1 MLHIKSFES
10 MNYGTTHFGT
20 PIFNFFP
27 WFDYPKSISEL
38 PKLDKEMY
46 ELVRSLCPNRF
57 QHMIMVWFPNESYFT
72 TNLRGSSFMKSRPIY
87 VKPENGEVYY
97 DGNENNVDDWEDI
110 EKIRLMLNIGK
121 KSEVKDYLEFLETL
135 EDFSD
140 AILYLKEDN
149 PKIEISASTTGN
161 ILTKS
166 GGEIN
171 IATDEDVLDFVRKYD
186 GKERFFYSLKD
197 YLTKWGKLS
206 LKQIETAR
214 PEASKYMIDDQP
226 GILVK
231 DFDINKPTSKRLR
244 YKGYSTVEIGDDLL
258 VFKPKQK

>member
-1 MLHIKSFES
+1 
-10 MNYGTTHFGT
+10 
-20 PIFNFFP
+20 
-27 WFDYPKSISEL
+27 
-38 PKLDKEMY
+38 
-46 ELVRSLCPNRF
+46 
-57 QHMIMVWFPNESYFT
+57 
-72 TNLRGSSFMKSRPIY
+72 MKSRPIY

-149 PKIEISASTTGN
+149 PKIEIFASTIGH

-206 LKQIETAR
+206 LKQIETTR

-244 YKGYSTVEIGDDLL
+244 SKGYSTVEIGDDLL